1 MIPGGGSRWGTPASF
16 GRCLDGIG
24 RHFVWRCKELP
35 CTLRGPLLP
44 TRIYIMGGFAVFE
57 HPAVRKSWLTHRIH
71 RDDENEEE
79 AAFRVET
86 ILNISTVDP
95 GSPGEELVD
104 ALTDFLMEHEDID
117 AVEILPPSIN

>member
-1 MIPGGGSRWGTPASF
+1 MAFSFSGNGSEVWPLFSAGWAYGF
-16 GRCLDGIG
+16 L
-24 RHFVWRCKELP
+24 WRCEELS
-35 CTLRGPLLP
+35 CTREERLLHA
-44 TRIYIMGGFAVFE
+44 RICTMEVLVVFE

-86 ILNISTVDP
+86 ILNISTVES

-104 ALTDFLMEHEDID
+104 ALTDYLMEHEDID

>member
-1 MIPGGGSRWGTPASF
+1 M
-16 GRCLDGIG
+16 
-24 RHFVWRCKELP
+24 P
-35 CTLRGPLLP
+35 CTREGRLLP
-44 TRIYIMGGFAVFE
+44 TRIYIMGGLEVFE
-57 HPAVRKSWLTHRIH
+57 HPSVRKSWLTHRIH

-86 ILNISTVDP
+86 ILNISTLDP